1 MYLEKIIIEN
11 SGPIERLD
19 IDLEFNDD
27 GKPKP
32 IILVGKNG
40 TGKSTILGTIVDA
53 LFEFAKI
60 SYDDIVKINQN
71 GSTPYFKVLS
81 YTNTKVG
88 KDYSFSFLKF
98 KDDKQDKNLQY
109 IEKIGDLTY
118 SDMLT
123 KTNNL
128 LKLDNDWNNDE
139 ALKRIT
145 RDRDYI
151 RDEFRKNSYCY
162 LPPNRYEIP
171 HWINE
176 KAYDSSIEIK
186 ESISR
191 KLNKPI
197 VIQNV
202 TSDNLKWLLD
212 IIVDSRV
219 DLLEVENGKWNIQQN
234 IQHVELL
241 KIARENVEEILSEI
255 LNKDVK
261 FGLNWRNSGESRFNI
276 VEKSTNSIIIPT
288 LDALSTG
295 ESALFN
301 MFSTIIRYSDYG
313 DINKSIRLKDIKG
326 IVIIDEIDLHL
337 HSSIQSEVLPK
348 LIKKFPNVKF
358 IITSHSPL
366 FIMGMEREFG
376 KKGFNIYEMPTGEEI
391 NSEDFSE
398 FGKSYNLYKQSI
410 TFKEEIKKKIDKKLD
425 KTLIITEGSTD
436 WKHLKRAFLKLKEDK
451 DYKEKY
457 SQMDIEFLEYEDKNS
472 KSQNSKKFSM
482 GDGRLVNMCEYYSR
496 VKQVRKI
503 IFIGDRDTAKSKE
516 LSELNQTYKNW
527 GNNVY
532 SFQIPVPSHRIDTP
546 DICIEHYYKDEEIKT
561 YDICDD
567 GIKRRLFMGN
577 DFNSSGF
584 GKDGELEL
592 MCEKSDWC
600 GKDKINIIDGST
612 KQKVIKVNF
621 SNDDEQCDNRIN
633 YALPKSKFVSNI
645 LDEKG
650 DFKNIGYKSFALIF
664 DIIYEIVKI
673 KND

>member
-27 GKPKP
+27 GEPKP

-60 SYDDIVKINQN
+60 SYDDIVEIYQN

-81 YTNTKVG
+81 SRNTKVG

-98 KDDKQDKNLQY
+98 KDNEQNKNLQY

-118 SDMLT
+118 SNMLT
-123 KTNNL
+123 KTENL
-128 LKLDNDWNNDE
+128 LELDNDWNNDK

-145 RDRDYI
+145 KDKDYI

-162 LPPNRYEIP
+162 FPPNRYEIP
-171 HWINE
+171 NWINE
-176 KAYDSSIEIK
+176 EAYDSSIDIK
-186 ESISR
+186 KNISGR
-191 KLNKPI
+191 LNKPI

-202 TSDNLKWLLD
+202 TNDNLKWLLD

-219 DLLEVENGKWNIQQN
+219 DLSEYTKDELDNKKYITEVKILN
-234 IQHVELL
+234 
-241 KIARENVEEILSEI
+241 IARENVEEILSEI

-261 FGLNWRNSGESRFNI
+261 FGLNWRNSGGSRFNI

-295 ESALFN
+295 ELALFN
-301 MFSTIIRYSDYG
+301 MFSTIIRYSDYR
-313 DINKSIRLKDIKG
+313 DISKSIKLEDIKG

-337 HSSIQSEVLPK
+337 HSNIQSEVLPK
-348 LIKKFPNVKF
+348 LMKKFPKVQF

-398 FGKSYNLYKQSI
+398 FGKSYNLYKQSR
-410 TFKEEIKKKIDKKLD
+410 TFKEEIKKEINKKID

-436 WKHLKRAFLKLKEDK
+436 WKHLKRAFLKLREDK
-451 DYKEKY
+451 DYNEKY
-457 SQMDIEFLEYEDKNS
+457 SQIDIEFLEYEDKNS
-472 KSQNSKKFSM
+472 KVENSIKLDM
-482 GDGRLVNMCEYYSR
+482 GDDRLVKMCEYYCR
-496 VKQVRKI
+496 VPQVRKI
-503 IFIGDRDTAKSKE
+503 IFIGDRDTEKSKK
-516 LSELNQTYKNW
+516 LSTSNQKYKNW

-532 SFQIPVPSHRIDTP
+532 SLQIPVPSHRKDTP

-577 DFNSSGF
+577 DFNSNGF
-584 GKDGELEL
+584 GEDGKLKL
-592 MCEKSDWC
+592 MCEKRDWC
-600 GKDKINIIDGST
+600 GKDKINIIDGS
-612 KQKVIKVNF
+612 KKEKVIEVNF
-621 SNDDEQCDNRIN
+621 SNDDEQCDNIIN
-633 YALPKSKFVSNI
+633 YAIPKSKFVTNI

-664 DIIYEIVKI
+664 DIIYEII
-673 KND
+673 KMNTN

>member
-1 MYLEKIIIEN
+1 M
-11 SGPIERLD
+11 
-19 IDLEFNDD
+19 
-27 GKPKP
+27 
-32 IILVGKNG
+32 
-40 TGKSTILGTIVDA
+40 
-53 LFEFAKI
+53 
-60 SYDDIVKINQN
+60 
-71 GSTPYFKVLS
+71 
-81 YTNTKVG
+81 
-88 KDYSFSFLKF
+88 
-98 KDDKQDKNLQY
+98 
-109 IEKIGDLTY
+109 
-118 SDMLT
+118 
-123 KTNNL
+123 
-128 LKLDNDWNNDE
+128 
-139 ALKRIT
+139 
-145 RDRDYI
+145 
-151 RDEFRKNSYCY
+151 
-162 LPPNRYEIP
+162 
-171 HWINE
+171 
-176 KAYDSSIEIK
+176 
-186 ESISR
+186 
-191 KLNKPI
+191 
-197 VIQNV
+197 
-202 TSDNLKWLLD
+202 
-212 IIVDSRV
+212 
-219 DLLEVENGKWNIQQN
+219 
-234 IQHVELL
+234 
-241 KIARENVEEILSEI
+241 
-255 LNKDVK
+255 
-261 FGLNWRNSGESRFNI
+261 
-276 VEKSTNSIIIPT
+276 
-288 LDALSTG
+288 
-295 ESALFN
+295 FN

-348 LIKKFPNVKF
+348 LIKKFPNVQF